1 MSRAVA
7 WPGDA
12 VLALETEPTTGAAR
26 AYVVT
31 PTVASAAR
39 AFFNCSALPGAELEN
54 QPTGAGQSCWGSHW
68 DERVYQTAVMSP
80 LSQDDNYLSALTL
93 ALYEDSGWYRANFSS
108 RLLGVPA
115 WGFMAGCGFAT
126 GPCLVGGADG
136 ALPAPVAHPFCNGDD
151 SATDGTGLL
160 GCSADY
166 RALAYCAT
174 STWSSDL
181 DDRYQYFSADAAL
194 GGYMQEADFC
204 PFLVGYS
211 NGDCTDASYGAATD
225 AIYGNAFGDGAA
237 CMIADLID
245 EHYFI
250 STPFVHG
257 CFAFECD
264 ATVAGRL
271 DVVVG
276 AASATCDADGASVTF
291 AGFDGAVT
299 CPPYGI
305 LCGRAGWSSPAGA
318 AASPAPTAT
327 RAPTAQPTTS
337 PPTTPPTTPVPTVT
351 PAPTS
356 MVISAAPRRAR
367 AAARASLLVATC
379 GALAALAL

>member
-12 VLALETEPTTGAAR
+12 VLALETEPTTGTAR

-151 SATDGTGLL
+151 SATDGTGAL

-166 RALAYCAT
+166 RTLAYCAT

-181 DDRYQYFSADAAL
+181 DDRFQYFSADAAL
-194 GGYMQEADFC
+194 GGYMQVRQREKVPHPSQNVPSLMAPC
-204 PFLVGYS
+204 RRPTS
-211 NGDCTDASYGAATD
+211 ARS
-225 AIYGNAFGDGAA
+225 
-237 CMIADLID
+237 
-245 EHYFI
+245 
-250 STPFVHG
+250 S
-257 CFAFECD
+257 
-264 ATVAGRL
+264 
-271 DVVVG
+271 
-276 AASATCDADGASVTF
+276 SAT
-291 AGFDGAVT
+291 
-299 CPPYGI
+299 
-305 LCGRAGWSSPAGA
+305 R
-318 AASPAPTAT
+318 TAT
-327 RAPTAQPTTS
+327 AARPTNRT
-337 PPTTPPTTPVPTVT
+337 
-351 PAPTS
+351 
-356 MVISAAPRRAR
+356 APRPTR
-367 AAARASLLVATC
+367 SGATPS
-379 GALAALAL
+379 ATAPHA